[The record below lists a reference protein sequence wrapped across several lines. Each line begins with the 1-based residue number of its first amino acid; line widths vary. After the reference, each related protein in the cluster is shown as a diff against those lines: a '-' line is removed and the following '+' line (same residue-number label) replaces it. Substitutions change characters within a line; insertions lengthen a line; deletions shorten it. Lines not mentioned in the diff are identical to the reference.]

1 MTAKIIDGNA
11 VARSIR
17 DECRQRVQR
26 IVAQS
31 GVPPG
36 LAVILVGSDPASR
49 IYVKNKIRAC
59 IDVGIRSFRFDY
71 PADVKQDEVVAKIAE
86 LNEDPAVHGI
96 LVQLPL
102 PASFDMARILRTISA
117 DKDVD
122 GFHLYNVGGLVVGG
136 TVFPPCTPYGVLKLL
151 QHENI
156 SLEGKNVV
164 VVGASNIVGKP
175 MALMLMQHEATVCI
189 CHAKTRDLA
198 QFTLLADVLVVAAGY
213 PNLILPQ
220 MVRTGA
226 VVIDV
231 GINRL
236 ADGRLVG
243 DVDFAGVAA
252 KASYITP
259 VPGGVGPMTVSML
272 LINTVT
278 SCERWLRHLSI
289 PVAKEGSPRQ
299 PPAAN
304 GTGPRIADLRRPPS
318 QSGNNAWPPTSS
330 QSIRVRPRPGPFF
343 LAPTPRSRPSRN
355 RNSRSTFRPMA
366 RSSMSPT
373 ICGPRP
379 WQPAATRFTRQA
391 PRPAISLPS
400 ASPISVRR
408 HYCGTAPAGG
418 PSTAPSS
425 GRTGAPPICARGSNR
440 PAMRPR

>member
-11 VARSIR
+11 VARKIR
-17 DECRQRVQR
+17 DECRLRVQR

-31 GVPPG
+31 GAAPG

-59 IDVGIRSFRFDY
+59 ADVGIRSFRFDY
-71 PADVKQDEVVAKIAE
+71 PADVKQDEVGKIAG
-86 LNEDPAVHGI
+86 LNEDSTVHGI

-102 PASFDMARILRTISA
+102 PASFDMTRILRTISA

-151 QHENI
+151 EHENI

-243 DVDFAGVAA
+243 DVDFAGVAP

-272 LINTVT
+272 LINTIT
-278 SCERWLRHLSI
+278 SCERWLRQMSI
-289 PVAKEGSPRQ
+289 PVAKERLASRAAGS
-299 PPAAN
+299 
-304 GTGPRIADLRRPPS
+304 
-318 QSGNNAWPPTSS
+318 
-330 QSIRVRPRPGPFF
+330 
-343 LAPTPRSRPSRN
+343 
-355 RNSRSTFRPMA
+355 
-366 RSSMSPT
+366 
-373 ICGPRP
+373 
-379 WQPAATRFTRQA
+379 
-391 PRPAISLPS
+391 
-400 ASPISVRR
+400 
-408 HYCGTAPAGG
+408 
-418 PSTAPSS
+418 
-425 GRTGAPPICARGSNR
+425 
-440 PAMRPR
+440 

>member
-102 PASFDMARILRTISA
+102 PASFDMARILHTISA

-289 PVAKEGSPRQ
+289 PVAKEGLAS
-299 PPAAN
+299 PAA
-304 GTGPRIADLRRPPS
+304 
-318 QSGNNAWPPTSS
+318 
-330 QSIRVRPRPGPFF
+330 
-343 LAPTPRSRPSRN
+343 
-355 RNSRSTFRPMA
+355 
-366 RSSMSPT
+366 
-373 ICGPRP
+373 
-379 WQPAATRFTRQA
+379 
-391 PRPAISLPS
+391 
-400 ASPISVRR
+400 
-408 HYCGTAPAGG
+408 
-418 PSTAPSS
+418 
-425 GRTGAPPICARGSNR
+425 GS
-440 PAMRPR
+440 